1 MISVGIQKGVFLYLC
16 CKYIYLPI
24 DIQKYTNYF
33 LRIFYLNVEMAR
45 KRATKKY
52 GRSIY
57 SPKRGRKYSQKQVY
71 KYYYGGIDS
80 PEKDEDEVVK
90 DVNNLEELGKPTE
103 DPVSDEP
110 ATMENTPENPVS
122 NEPATMENTQTEDVE
137 LEENAPNVDGEGNVA
152 SNNSFVDTLQGTLK
166 VASDSLKNEY
176 NELLGTSAE
185 ENESEEEP
193 ILETTTVS
201 GDIENKVK
209 ALEETVNKLKDTVE
223 NTINVECAELKE
235 KVKQLES
242 EKSELQKD
250 LLDAYKKTSSNSSQ
264 GLNEDMDSKD
274 LLLDNSE
281 VITEPESD
289 ILEKGSADNVYDDD
303 LNTLDN
309 KPTEINESSMGESEE
324 KPTEINESSMGE
336 SEEKPTE
343 INESSLVE
351 QEAKPTEMPSS
362 LTEEESDVV
371 EEFPGEITEKP
382 LETPLES
389 TNKPSLQQGGK
400 SKRRRRTIR
409 KSKKQPKY
417 RYVY

>member
-137 LEENAPNVDGEGNVA
+137 PEENAPNVDGEGNVA